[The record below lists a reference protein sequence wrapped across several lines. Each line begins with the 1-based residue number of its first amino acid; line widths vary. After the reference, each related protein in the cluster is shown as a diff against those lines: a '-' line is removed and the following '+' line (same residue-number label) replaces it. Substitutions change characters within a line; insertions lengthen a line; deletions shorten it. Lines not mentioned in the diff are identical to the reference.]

1 MRKVILSFL
10 VLFLSTFSFTISFAE
25 NSLQVSLFGG
35 DVFLNGNKLNF
46 TGTEYSTLNYDGH
59 IYVPLRSLSETLQ
72 GTVSYNEKENVVNIN
87 VRGGKDS
94 YKSETSS
101 ANSDDFFK
109 LSIHSEK
116 EVYQYGQD
124 INIWST
130 LAYTGKEEKRIAHSS
145 DLLAYTLTD
154 EHGNMY
160 DPGETLS
167 LLKSTFKEND
177 VYTSSLQWI
186 ILFGYNDLYSE
197 SHRESKTLLKRGT
210 YTVTVRTTYSDTDDI
225 KTNYKLQTSIK
236 IIVE

>member
-35 DVFLNGNKLNF
+35 DVVLNGNKLNF
-46 TGTEYSTLNYDGH
+46 AGTEYSTLNYNGH

-72 GTVSYNEKENVVNIN
+72 GTVSYNEQENVANIN

-116 EVYQYGQD
+116 EVYPYGQD
-124 INIWST
+124 MNIWSALT
-130 LAYTGKEEKRIAHSS
+130 YTGKEEKRIAHSH
-145 DLLAYTLTD
+145 DLFVYTLMD
-154 EHGNMY
+154 EHGNTY
-160 DPGETLS
+160 DPGETLA

-177 VYTSSLQWI
+177 VYISSLQWI
-186 ILFGYNDLYSE
+186 IFFGYNDLYSE
-197 SHRESKTLLKRGT
+197 SLRESKTHLKRGT
-210 YTVTVRTTYSDTDDI
+210 YTVTVRTTYADPEDI
-225 KTNYKLQTSIK
+225 KTNHKLQTSIK
-236 IIVE
+236 IKVE